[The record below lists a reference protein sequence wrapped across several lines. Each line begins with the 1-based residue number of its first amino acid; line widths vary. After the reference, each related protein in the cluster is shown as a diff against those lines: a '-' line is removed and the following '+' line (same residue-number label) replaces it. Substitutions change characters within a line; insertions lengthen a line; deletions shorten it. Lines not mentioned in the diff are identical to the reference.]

1 MSTLGELKV
10 EYRVARIQVLAL
22 VERMNAIL
30 AEAGQEYRLRLDRT
44 PHPPDDGDAP
54 EDDESEDDES
64 DTLPLDRPRGRIG
77 SERGEREDESDPLP
91 ADDGAGA

>member
-1 MSTLGELKV
+1 MSTPGELKA
-10 EYRVARIQVLAL
+10 EYRVARIQMLAL

-30 AEAGQEYRLRLDRT
+30 AEAGQEYRLRLDRV

-54 EDDESEDDES
+54 EGDES

-77 SERGEREDESDPLP
+77 SEHGEREDESEPLP
-91 ADDGAGA
+91 ADDEAGA